1 MRRAR
6 DAHGTLTRLP
16 STMGAFNPRRSASV
30 ILIVSGVGCL
40 ALCALMFYKLMPQ
53 EGRPPSKW
61 TGSDT
66 RGTVAAMVLLV
77 MLLAG
82 VGLLLKGVFS

>member
-1 MRRAR
+1 MV
-6 DAHGTLTRLP
+6 L
-16 STMGAFNPRRSASV
+16 V
-30 ILIVSGVGCL
+30 ILGVACL
-40 ALCALMFYKLMPQ
+40 AVCGLMFYKLMPQ
-53 EGRPPSKW
+53 EGKPPSKW
-61 TGSDT
+61 TGTDT